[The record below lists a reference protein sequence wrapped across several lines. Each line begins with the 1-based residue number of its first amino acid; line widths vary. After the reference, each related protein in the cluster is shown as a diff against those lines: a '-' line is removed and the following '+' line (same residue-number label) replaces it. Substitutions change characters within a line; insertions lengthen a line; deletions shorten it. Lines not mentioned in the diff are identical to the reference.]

1 MKNINLIA
9 VLEDKLNR
17 QFDRLNIDLIKR
29 SGWSFDDLT
38 QENDDIVT
46 KFMDDNFGQD
56 WDSYDL
62 ANNFEKL
69 YRNEVAQ
76 EFYETVAS
84 KLRENYNFKIR
95 DLLDC

>member
-29 SGWSFDDLT
+29 SGWSFDDLA

-46 KFMDDNFGQD
+46 KFMNDNFGQD
-56 WDSYDL
+56 WDEYNKDEEQYVNVS
-62 ANNFEKL
+62 
-69 YRNEVAQ
+69 AQ
-76 EFYETVAS
+76 HFYETVAS